1 MKGAYKPK
9 NPIKYKGDPTNII
22 YRSSWE
28 LKFMRWCDE
37 TSSVIEWSSET
48 VVVPYRSKVDE
59 LIEKKKKL
67 NYKIMHRYFVDFY
80 VKLKTKDG
88 TIKRWL
94 VEVKPYSQ
102 TKEPVKP
109 ENAKS
114 SRSYTNA
121 LMRWWINDAK
131 WKAAREYAADRNMEF
146 KLITEKELYGK

>member
-1 MKGAYKPK
+1 MKGVYKPK
-9 NPIKYKGDPTNII
+9 NTTKYKGDPTNIV

-48 VVVPYRSKVDE
+48 IVVPYRSKVDE

-102 TKEPVKP
+102 TIEPVKP
-109 ENAKS
+109 DKAKN

-121 LMRWWINDAK
+121 LLRWWINDAK

-146 KLITEKELYGK
+146 RLITEKELYGK